1 MPALRTAQVK
11 ASCLSSISAKAQGA
25 DHIRNAIESMKSA
38 EPRVLSIKS
47 ESTGRDSIRVS
58 IEDPGSGI
66 DPSNR
71 DRIFKPLCTTKA
83 RGMGMGLAICQSII
97 DSHGGQIWMSAG
109 ASRGSIFH
117 VELPIGSSK
126 R

>member
-38 EPRVLSIKS
+38 KPRVLSIKS
-47 ESTGRDSIRVS
+47 ESTGQDSILVA
-58 IEDPGSGI
+58 IEDTGSGI

-71 DRIFKPLCTTKA
+71 DRIFKPLFTTKA
-83 RGMGMGLAICQSII
+83 NGMEKGLAICRSTI
-97 DSHGGQIWMSAG
+97 DSHDGRIWMSAG
-109 ASRGSIFH
+109 ASRGSIFQF
-117 VELPIGSSK
+117 ELPSGSTK
-126 R
+126 H

>member
-1 MPALRTAQVK
+1 
-11 ASCLSSISAKAQGA
+11 
-25 DHIRNAIESMKSA
+25 MKSA

-58 IEDPGSGI
+58 IEDTGSGI
-66 DPSNR
+66 DPLNR
-71 DRIFKPLCTTKA
+71 DRIFKPLFTTKA